1 MSTMTVLT
9 NFVPIHELDDVLY
22 DSNNNYRSDAL
33 KDEDLFLISQLS
45 APSSPESDS
54 IILSKKLQFNTLKL
68 KISDDIDMQCVK
80 DNINELCTNLN
91 DLSDKVLDL
100 SDTVN
105 QYKDELSNDYI
116 RRDNELCSNLSTN
129 IANNY
134 IKKYG
139 TSELSAPEGK
149 FFSKLVLENGKIS
162 DKSEIDDFRK
172 FLNVD
177 GVKVSSGCVSGDKLA
192 PDVILSVNNSTTTQ
206 LTCHIVGDCFLTITT
221 QLLETDDSTKP
232 LEVYIRH
239 NDTGSLIKIAQ
250 FNNPG
255 GLSGVK
261 YYNYYYNGFP
271 LKCHFDEKH
280 ESLTDIVI
288 KYVDDSHFKYSTQ
301 TGFNDS
307 KVIISQYV
315 LYATVAESDISDFVS
330 KDSNTKQNIL
340 NLYKI
345 ATNQNGLV
353 TKTEVVNL
361 GTEVSKVLSVA
372 SDSSLGVIKTNSTL
386 NDQDDGKF
394 GVKLDNDNK
403 AYVQIPRATISSY
416 GIYKTLTSGTG
427 ITVNSSTNTV
437 SLNIASD
444 TTLGGIKTYTGLSD
458 TTNRTFGLKKDTSN
472 RAYVQ
477 IPEATT
483 NVLGLTKKVQ
493 SGTGITINTTNNS
506 VNLNNAS
513 TNSLGGIKT
522 GFTTDVNNRNYKVDI
537 KNANAYVNIPI
548 ATDTGYGVVR
558 LNDLN
563 FVPLQ
568 EPDPE
573 EEDNSLIPGMV
584 QIINTTPVIVQQF
597 LRKEYN
603 GQCIDVSYVEYDILT
618 KKRNSQDGDIIDFP
632 DIIDISSAIITSEEL
647 SYGLTNKIP
656 YVTSRINSEQYP
668 GGRLGTAKITPFY
681 MELPSLYPQSYKIFA
696 KRIGDNEVDE
706 YVRDIL
712 NGQILY
718 DEYINIPNKVYT
730 YATKKILTQNCKKY
744 IVMINGNFQSD
755 KSIYCYNIYN
765 DSLGTVNALQSGTTT
780 ISEINPEYRSTS
792 SYSPRG
798 AEKFSY
804 LRRYV
809 TETGYKHTQIG
820 NLGVSKDTFKSR
832 TLLRTFSYSSPYNS
846 IRVVMSG
853 YEGNHTE
860 LSKFKCS
867 NVRIRVFGIN

>member
-1 MSTMTVLT
+1 MSTMTILT

-22 DSNNNYRSDAL
+22 DSDNNYRSDAL
-33 KDEDLFLISQLS
+33 KDDDLFLISQIS

-54 IILSKKLQFNTLKL
+54 IILSKKLQFNTLKM
-68 KISDDIDMQCVK
+68 KISDDIDMQGVK

-129 IANNY
+129 ITNNQ

-149 FFSKLVLENGKIS
+149 FFSKIVLENGKIS

-177 GVKVSSGCVSGDKLA
+177 GAKVSSGCVSGDKLVA
-192 PDVILSVNNSTTTQ
+192 DVTLIVNNSTTTQ
-206 LTCHIVGDCFLTITT
+206 LTCHIDGDCFLTITT

-288 KYVDDSHFKYSTQ
+288 KYVDDSYFKYSTQ

-307 KVIISQYV
+307 KVIISQYA
-315 LYATVAESDISDFVS
+315 LYATVAETDLSDFVA
-330 KDSNTKQNIL
+330 KDPNTKQNEI

-353 TKTEVVNL
+353 TRTEVVNIGSDFVAKDPNTKQNEINLYKIATNENGLVTRTEVVDIGSEVKKVFPVANDSTL
-361 GTEVSKVLSVA
+361 GT
-372 SDSSLGVIKTNSTL
+372 IKTNSTL
-386 NDQDDGKF
+386 NDPDNGKF
-394 GVKLDNDNK
+394 GVKVDASNK
-403 AYVQIPRATISSY
+403 AYVQIPKATTSSY
-416 GIYKTLTSGTG
+416 GISKTLTSGTG
-427 ITVNSSTNTV
+427 IT
-437 SLNIASD
+437 
-444 TTLGGIKTYTGLSD
+444 
-458 TTNRTFGLKKDTSN
+458 
-472 RAYVQ
+472 
-477 IPEATT
+477 
-483 NVLGLTKKVQ
+483 
-493 SGTGITINTTNNS
+493 INTSNNS
-506 VNLNNAS
+506 VNLNQAS
-513 TNSLGGIKT
+513 TNSLGGIRT

-537 KNANAYVNIPI
+537 KNANAYVNIPM
-548 ATDTGYGVVR
+548 ATDTGYGVVC

-563 FVPLQ
+563 FVPLP

-573 EEDNSLIPGMV
+573 EEDDSLIPGMV

-603 GQCIDVSYVEYDILT
+603 GQCIDISYVEYDILT
-618 KKRNSQDGDIIDFP
+618 KKRNSSDADIIDFP

-647 SYGLTNKIP
+647 TYEKLSNKLP
-656 YVTSRINSEQYP
+656 YVTARTTSNNPS
-668 GGRLGTAKITPFY
+668 GRLGTAKITPFY
-681 MELPSLYPQSYKIFA
+681 MELPSNAAQSYKIFA
-696 KRIGDNEVDE
+696 KIMIDSEIEN
-706 YVRDIL
+706 YVRNIL

-718 DEYINIPNKVYT
+718 DEYINISNKVYT
-730 YATKKILTQNCKKY
+730 YATKKILTRNCKKY
-744 IVMINGNFQSD
+744 LVIINGNFQSK
-755 KSIYCYNIYN
+755 KSIYFYNIYN
-765 DSLGTVNALQSGTTT
+765 DSLGTSNAIQSGPTSS
-780 ISEINPEYRSTS
+780 ISEINPEYKSTS

-804 LRRYV
+804 YRRYV
-809 TETGYKHTQIG
+809 AQNRYKSASIG
-820 NLGVSKDTFKSR
+820 NVKQTNDILMSRSITKS
-832 TLLRTFSYSSPYNS
+832 FSYSSPYNS

-853 YEGNHTE
+853 YESTNTE

-867 NVRIRVFGIN
+867 NVRIRVFGMK